1 MKKTILILV
10 AIVAMIACGKSDSNG
25 TGGGGSY
32 STGKFSPPAWI
43 QGSWFKDNTK
53 QYGYAFKA
61 NDFCQITMGATNCF
75 MEKDLPVTDIKDQK
89 TNQIYKISYKISSYE
104 HTYMFE
110 KMNNNEIKVTHNGKV
125 QGNYHR

>member
-1 MKKTILILV
+1 
-10 AIVAMIACGKSDSNG
+10 
-25 TGGGGSY
+25 
-32 STGKFSPPAWI
+32 
-43 QGSWFKDNTK
+43 
-53 QYGYAFKA
+53 
-61 NDFCQITMGATNCF
+61 

-110 KMNNNEIKVTHNGKV
+110 KVNNNEIKVTHNGKV

>member
-1 MKKTILILV
+1 
-10 AIVAMIACGKSDSNG
+10 
-25 TGGGGSY
+25 
-32 STGKFSPPAWI
+32 
-43 QGSWFKDNTK
+43 
-53 QYGYAFKA
+53 
-61 NDFCQITMGATNCF
+61 MGATNCF

-89 TNQIYKISYKISSYE
+89 TNQFYKISYKISSYE

>member
-1 MKKTILILV
+1 MKKAILLLV
-10 AIVAMIACGKSDSNG
+10 AFVGIVACGKDDANG
-25 TGGGGSY
+25 TEGGDI
-32 STGKFSPPAWI
+32 STARFMPPKWI

-75 MEKDLPVTDIKDQK
+75 MEKELPVTDIKDQK
-89 TNQIYKISYKISSYE
+89 TNQFYKISYKISSYE

-110 KMNNNEIKVTHNGKV
+110 KMNNNEIKVTHNGKG

>member
-1 MKKTILILV
+1 MVNFKKHNKMKKTILILV

-32 STGKFSPPAWI
+32 STGKFSPPTWI

-61 NDFCQITMGATNCF
+61 NDFCQITMGATN
-75 MEKDLPVTDIKDQK
+75 
-89 TNQIYKISYKISSYE
+89 
-104 HTYMFE
+104 
-110 KMNNNEIKVTHNGKV
+110 
-125 QGNYHR
+125 

>member
-1 MKKTILILV
+1 MYKRVDSKGGTIEDKCCNV
-10 AIVAMIACGKSDSNG
+10 SD
-25 TGGGGSY
+25 
-32 STGKFSPPAWI
+32 K
-43 QGSWFKDNTK
+43 
-53 QYGYAFKA
+53 
-61 NDFCQITMGATNCF
+61 TNCF

-89 TNQIYKISYKISSYE
+89 TNQFYKISYKISSYE